1 LKSRGKP
8 RLIGILDSSVYRL
21 QECEEA
27 SSFDKCIDYEKF
39 TRIVLE
45 LFNEVIELRQRSKLK
60 TFIKWSSYLGVI
72 IIILSNGLRIR
83 EAIRATKRFYEY
95 GDRRFTIK
103 AEKGGDIRNVIIPS
117 FLERED
123 LEHIYKELI
132 KYGEDLIVWRIEKW
146 LINVFGVNPHSLRYS
161 YIRYHSLGDSS
172 IEQIARALGLT
183 DKRNIKRYYLRGL
196 KLDNE
201 GEEYGGTSG
210 TRESTLR
217 MG

>member
-1 LKSRGKP
+1 LKRRGKP

-21 QECEEA
+21 QDCEEA
-27 SSFDKCIDYEKF
+27 SLHDKCLDYEKF

-60 TFIKWSSYLGVI
+60 TFIKWSSYLGVT
-72 IIILSNGLRIR
+72 IIILSNGLRVR
-83 EAIRATKRFYEY
+83 EALRAAKRFYEY

-146 LINVFGVNPHSLRYS
+146 LANIFGVNPHSLRYS
-161 YIRYHSLGDSS
+161 YIRYHSLGGRS
-172 IEQIARALGLT
+172 IEQLARALGLR
-183 DKRNIKRYYLRGL
+183 KPSNIKTYYLRGL
-196 KLDNE
+196 KLNIE
-201 GEEYGGTSG
+201 GEGDGRASG
-210 TRESTLR
+210 PREGFT
-217 MG
+217 